1 MDSNGLF
8 FFFMDEQDMP
18 VQLQETG
25 VKGQRRLWQQGFWV
39 SERCIIPHRLWSMCL
54 CDPSPWFSCWPSKWQ
69 RNPTWKCH
77 CIDCLRCGTAHS
89 GDVGR
94 MAEAKVSRQAAW
106 RAGCFVWASC
116 LPWSSVSSHCP
127 YPLGGLPSPC
137 RRTRKRGKVKNT
149 LSELWW
155 LEAAWRLRRSTG
167 LGESERNGMSFSPA
181 VHQVRSWDFPLSL
194 SFHLLIPQRRTIE
207 ILQNL
212 YKLKWKILVKGLAQY
227 LVPSKH
233 DSF

>member
-1 MDSNGLF
+1 MGKSTSSFAFQVHNKVSQNQGWTVMAF

-39 SERCIIPHRLWSMCL
+39 SERCIIPHRLWPMCL

-106 RAGCFVWASC
+106 RAGCFVRASC

-127 YPLGGLPSPC
+127 
-137 RRTRKRGKVKNT
+137 THWV
-149 LSELWW
+149 
-155 LEAAWRLRRSTG
+155 
-167 LGESERNGMSFSPA
+167 
-181 VHQVRSWDFPLSL
+181 D
-194 SFHLLIPQRRTIE
+194 FHLPAE
-207 ILQNL
+207 EHG
-212 YKLKWKILVKGLAQY
+212 KGGKWKTHCPSFDGWKQHEDLEGAQALGNQREMAWVLALLFIRWGLEISLDLWASIYSSIRGEQ
-227 LVPSKH
+227 
-233 DSF
+233 

>member
-1 MDSNGLF
+1 MDSDGLF

-89 GDVGR
+89 RCGEDGWG
-94 MAEAKVSRQAAW
+94 Q
-106 RAGCFVWASC
+106 GQQTSC
-116 LPWSSVSSHCP
+116 LASWMLCVSF
-127 YPLGGLPSPC
+127 LF
-137 RRTRKRGKVKNT
+137 T
-149 LSELWW
+149 LKLC
-155 LEAAWRLRRSTG
+155 
-167 LGESERNGMSFSPA
+167 
-181 VHQVRSWDFPLSL
+181 VQPLSL
-194 SFHLLIPQRRTIE
+194 PTGWTSIS
-207 ILQNL
+207 LQKNTE
-212 YKLKWKILVKGLAQY
+212 KGE
-227 LVPSKH
+227 SKKH
-233 DSF
+233 IVWALMAGSSMET